1 MFQIDNPLKCFS
13 YYGKILL
20 FLIQRRNPIVPL
32 WIEYIDFFIG
42 IIGFFL
48 TIVTLLTA
56 RNVKQRIIHNAEYE
70 QFRKNIDDITGKL
83 EGFINSIAVNKI
95 YEKDKHFK
103 YAISQF
109 LTDIKTTYT
118 FLSKKNLH
126 IIQHLQNDL
135 QIQDLSFND
144 WNNIVDKLISLK
156 NALKKEDIYHE

>member
-1 MFQIDNPLKCFS
+1 M
-13 YYGKILL
+13 
-20 FLIQRRNPIVPL
+20 PL
-32 WIEYIDFFIG
+32 WIEYIDF
-42 IIGFFL
+42 
-48 TIVTLLTA
+48 LLVLLA
-56 RNVKQRIIHNAEYE
+56 FSYHSNFANRSKCKQRIIHNAEYE

-156 NALKKEDIYHE
+156 KCS